1 MMKTERKSVWVIGAV
16 GLLVALSLW
25 AVSQLRFNYDFEAF
39 FPQNDPATDFYL
51 AHRDK
56 FESDLDYFIVVLENN
71 NGVFDSS
78 FLAKV
83 DALNDSL
90 KKIEYIKD
98 CVGPTQLMDVVK
110 DPVFGGFFQ
119 SPWLD
124 FRNPEGYGIDSAH
137 IYGIGQWVGIFF
149 SPDGKSV
156 AINMKHEQGLAV
168 KKCDV
173 LYDNIQNTVGQ
184 FQFDG
189 VHLIGRAKGQKL
201 LVELMIKELVM
212 FVGLCLI
219 CTVIFLYIAFRS
231 FWGIVIPAAVVFLS
245 ILFTMAFMQILGK
258 DIDVMVTI
266 MPTILFVV
274 GMSDSVHVLTKYMN
288 ELREGNDPKNA
299 LKKALKS
306 IRLATFLTAVTT
318 AIGFLTLIFSNIK
331 PISDFGLYTSV
342 GVLLAYGLTFTLL
355 PAMIL
360 VIKPTQMQV
369 YAMREDFWT
378 KKLHR
383 FFAFVLRRRKW
394 ILIGAAISVG
404 ISFWGIS
411 LIKVDNLM
419 LEDLRDN
426 NPLKQD
432 FNFMDEKFIGCRPF
446 EMSVQ
451 LKSTSDIN
459 DLKTLEELNKLDTY
473 LRDEYGVGALF
484 SWCEMVKS
492 ANRTLNGGDDS
503 YRRIP
508 ADSSEMKQIVRYARS
523 KQAQSLVKLVYNA
536 ESKSL
541 RVTGRLPDKGRKYY
555 EQKNKALN
563 AYITNHFTQ
572 FEATTLTGTAMLM
585 DINNAY
591 LVDNTILDLFLSIL
605 VIGLVMGVVY
615 KSWRMVPMTIIPNL
629 LPLIVIGGLMGFLGI
644 PLKVS
649 TSIVFNIAFGIAVD
663 DTVHFLARV
672 RTLGLEGYSRI
683 YAVKRTFMTTGKA
696 MIVTGLIL
704 TAGFSTLIFSEF
716 LGTFYIGFLIS
727 LTLLVAILFE
737 LTITPL
743 LLILLKRKEP
753 MK

>member
-1 MMKTERKSVWVIGAV
+1 MAQNVTRTPPKTVTVRTAILDTSTLGANAIVAAPASNDVSMRRIADVWKQLFPAEQQRIAQLLIERV
-16 GLLVALSLW
+16 
-25 AVSQLRFNYDFEAF
+25 DFK
-39 FPQNDPATDFYL
+39 DG
-51 AHRDK
+51 
-56 FESDLDYFIVVLENN
+56 SLDYFIVVLENN

-523 KQAQSLVKLVYNA
+523 KQALPLVKLVYNA

-605 VIGLVMGVVY
+605 VIGLD
-615 KSWRMVPMTIIPNL
+615 
-629 LPLIVIGGLMGFLGI
+629 GGSIQIMAHGSHDHHTQFASFDCDRRFNGFPGD
-644 PLKVS
+644 
-649 TSIVFNIAFGIAVD
+649 TFESID
-663 DTVHFLARV
+663 VHCVQHSLWN
-672 RTLGLEGYSRI
+672 SR
-683 YAVKRTFMTTGKA
+683 G
-696 MIVTGLIL
+696 
-704 TAGFSTLIFSEF
+704 
-716 LGTFYIGFLIS
+716 
-727 LTLLVAILFE
+727 
-737 LTITPL
+737 
-743 LLILLKRKEP
+743 
-753 MK
+753 